1 MHRISPATDSTLCIK
16 PFQRRAGFT
25 LIELLVV
32 IAIIALLISIL
43 LPSLGAAREAG
54 RKIVCA
60 SNLRQNSVAINGYA
74 ASNKDAVVGSPD
86 TSGFDASA
94 RTGKTSKFNGV
105 AISPFDWMGPLAA
118 EAGLRGPGD
127 GASQADLEA
136 NSAGSAGGH
145 SIRAARADWYRKLGG
160 YRCPSN
166 NVLAG
171 VFNGNSSV
179 ESVGSWKR
187 GLMMP
192 YGMSTAFTS
201 SESVPA
207 AGGTSPRDQDRR
219 GYQPRNGFARL
230 GEPSRKVA
238 VFEGHRYAE
247 AALPGVFDP
256 DFDPAINAWFGGP
269 FGDVGAWISGTSFS
283 KSLDRRMAPDE
294 NLAKIFGGKFVD
306 PRGAALRH
314 GTKRGAEAGA
324 GGRQYIGNLAFF
336 DGHVETVDDVKMTD
350 PDYWFPT
357 GTIFKR
363 ALDTWNGTKAA
374 FPTKVKINYL
384 VN

>member
-1 MHRISPATDSTLCIK
+1 VHRIFPATGSDLCHTSK
-16 PFQRRAGFT
+16 RRSGFT

-60 SNLRQNSVAINGYA
+60 SNLRQNAVAVNAYG
-74 ASNKDAVVGSPD
+74 ASNKEAIVGSPD
-86 TSGFDASA
+86 TSGFDASL
-94 RTGKTSKFNGV
+94 RGSKPSKFNGV

-127 GASQADLEA
+127 GASEADLQL
-136 NSAGSAGGH
+136 NSSGASGSHAL
-145 SIRAARADWYRKLGG
+145 RAARAEWYRKIGG

-166 NVLAG
+166 NILAG
-171 VFNGNSSV
+171 VYNGANSV
-179 ESVGSWKR
+179 EQIGAWKR
-187 GLMMP
+187 STMIP
-192 YGMSTAFTS
+192 YCMSTAFTS
-201 SESVPA
+201 SEAPTA
-207 AGGTSPRDQDRR
+207 NGGTKPRDQDRR
-219 GYQPRNGFARL
+219 GYQPKNGFARI

-256 DFDPAINAWFGGP
+256 DFDPDINAWYGGP
-269 FGDVGAWISGTSFS
+269 FGDVGAWISGGDFS
-283 KSLDRRMAPDE
+283 KALDRRMSPDE
-294 NLAKIFGGKFVD
+294 NMSRIGGGKFVD

-314 GTKRGAEAGA
+314 GSKRGAEASP
-324 GGRQYIGNLAFF
+324 GGRQFIGNIAFF
-336 DGHVETVDDVKMTD
+336 DGHVETVDDLKMTD
-350 PDYWFPT
+350 PDYWFPS
-357 GTIFKR
+357 GTIFKK

-374 FPTKVKINYL
+374 FPNKVKANYQ